1 MCACVL
7 LYVCVEEREYLIH
20 KKAWRQLFWALVSF
34 TKSLVHM
41 WSALSEFKVWLIL
54 VYFYKIEIVSPSLT

>member
-41 WSALSEFKVWLIL
+41 
-54 VYFYKIEIVSPSLT
+54 